1 MKGISELRF
10 LDLNRDLA
18 LIMRFFPF
26 DGKFFLYFKEVVMK
40 KLSVFVLFALLLVFS
55 GCCEKSGTAELYPND
70 GGKAIAEFGG
80 VKLTDKYIK
89 TYVDHLND
97 YLKARYNTPERKEE
111 LMSKIAEGELVAMK
125 AIKDG
130 ALDDPILLSQVK
142 NTIARYYSGT
152 KMKVQIEESIKISE
166 DEMRKYY
173 EEKKDSF
180 NTPAKVKASHILIKI
195 TDSRDKEAARKL
207 AEKVAAEAEKSAKDA
222 GSFAKL
228 AEKYS
233 EDEGSKK
240 RGGDLGYFQRT
251 EEGGTM
257 VKEFSDGA
265 FALQNVGDIS
275 KPVESEFGFHIIK
288 LTGRKDKISK
298 TFEDVKAHIE
308 NSLKTEKRKT
318 AYEDMIEKYKKELG
332 FKFDKEAALAIE
344 ISPSESAKNASE
356 NFDKNQQQQRKLQK
370 PILNKEQLEQI
381 RIQQEEIKKNGGNQK
396 PNPNM
401 KLQLGAPAKKQ

>member
-1 MKGISELRF
+1 
-10 LDLNRDLA
+10 
-18 LIMRFFPF
+18 
-26 DGKFFLYFKEVVMK
+26 MK
-40 KLSVFVLFALLLVFS
+40 KLSVFVLFALLLTFS
-55 GCCEKSGTAELYPND
+55 GCCNDSGKVVLYPND
-70 GGKAIAEFGG
+70 GGKTIAEFGG
-80 VKLTDKYIK
+80 VKLGDKYIK
-89 TYVDHLND
+89 TYVDNLND

-111 LMSKIAEGELVAMK
+111 LMTKIVEGELVAMK

-130 ALDDPILLSQVK
+130 VLNDPILLSQVK

-152 KMKVQIEESIKISE
+152 KMKVQIEESLKVSE
-166 DEMRKYY
+166 DEMKKYY
-173 EEKKDSF
+173 EEKKDTF
-180 NTPAKVKASHILIKI
+180 NTPEKVKASHILVKI
-195 TDSRDKEAARKL
+195 TESRDKEAARKL
-207 AEKVAAEAEKSAKDA
+207 AEKIAAEAEKSAKEM

-288 LTGRKDKISK
+288 LTGKKEKVEK
-298 TFEDVKAHIE
+298 TFEDVKLNIE
-308 NSLKTEKRKT
+308 NTLKTEKRKT
-318 AYEDMIEKYKKELG
+318 AYEDMIESYKKELG
-332 FKFDKEAALAIE
+332 YKFDKDAAVAIE
-344 ISPSESAKNASE
+344 ISTSEAAKDASDT
-356 NFDKNQQQQRKLQK
+356 FDKGQQHKARMQK

-381 RIQQEEIKKNGGNQK
+381 RKQQEEMKNNGGEPKQ
-396 PNPNM
+396 NPNF
-401 KLQLGAPAKKQ
+401 KLQLGKPAKKQ